1 MARYFVSTCY
11 VGTYL
16 PPLLRKISTPAHLIV
31 VASLGTSDWL
41 EKSVVACRNLTV
53 REDEED
59 YNLDLELLRVCNE
72 IRMLNFNSSKAIF
85 SADLVESIQ
94 KQKDSELAYL
104 NNGFGIDQ
112 PFLARRLKVFGIKPK
127 TVRIGSETKR
137 GYEIVKQIHR
147 SGS

>member
-1 MARYFVSTCY
+1 
-11 VGTYL
+11 
-16 PPLLRKISTPAHLIV
+16 
-31 VASLGTSDWL
+31 
-41 EKSVVACRNLTV
+41 
-53 REDEED
+53 
-59 YNLDLELLRVCNE
+59 
-72 IRMLNFNSSKAIF
+72 MLNFNSSKAIF

-137 GYEIVKQIHR
+137 GYEWNQFVEPAKRFLSSFTEEEITEDLSAIDTSEVEQAEMF
-147 SGS
+147 